1 MGKLITFEGTDC
13 SGKETQTNLIVEKLK
28 NKGYKVVKFALPYYS
43 SPTGQIV
50 AGPYLGKFGECYFKE
65 GATNVDPYAV
75 SLYYTADRVYNRK
88 LVENALE
95 NNDIVILDRY
105 MHSNLAHQG
114 SKFANKEE
122 RERFYSFM
130 ETLEF
135 DLLNLSKPDYTF
147 FLHMPTDFAVELR
160 KGRAEKADQ
169 HESQIEYLKTTERI
183 YLELC
188 ERNNLIKI
196 SCVENNRIKS
206 IEEINN
212 DIFEELLK
220 LI

>member
-13 SGKETQTNLIVEKLK
+13 SGKETQTDLIVEKLRK
-28 NKGYKVVKFALPYYS
+28 KGYKVAKFALPYYS
-43 SPTGQIV
+43 SPTGKII
-50 AGPYLGKFGECYFKE
+50 AGPYLGKFGEAYFEE

-88 LVENALE
+88 HVEKALE
-95 NNDIVILDRY
+95 DNDIVILDRY

-114 SKFANKEE
+114 SKFINKEE
-122 RERFYSFM
+122 RERFYQFM

-135 DLLNLSKPDYTF
+135 DQLKLTKPNHTF

-169 HESQIEYLKTTERI
+169 HESQIEYLKTTEKI

-188 ERNNLIKI
+188 ERNNFIKI
-196 SCVENNRIKS
+196 SCVENNKIKT

-212 DIFEELLK
+212 DIFKKLLK

>member
-28 NKGYKVVKFALPYYS
+28 QKGYKVAKFALPYYS
-43 SPTGQIV
+43 SPTGQVI
-50 AGPYLGKFGECYFKE
+50 AGPYLGKFGEGYFKE

-88 LVENALE
+88 LIEEALA
-95 NNDIVILDRY
+95 NNDVVILDRY

-114 SKFANKEE
+114 SKFENKEE
-122 RERFYSFM
+122 REKFYSFM

-135 DLLNLSKPDYTF
+135 DLLNLTKPFCTF
-147 FLHMPTDFAVELR
+147 FLHMPTDHAVELR

-169 HESQIEYLKTTERI
+169 HESQIEYLRTTEKI

-188 ERNNLIKI
+188 ERNNFIRI
-196 SCVENNRIKS
+196 SCVENDKVKNIEK
-206 IEEINN
+206 INEEIF
-212 DIFEELLK
+212 DELLN